1 MRRDSRKVAEM
12 KYGVAIFP
20 TAYAIPLATLGPAL
34 EQRGFESLWVAEHS
48 HIPAS
53 RESPWPGGDEL
64 PQMYY
69 DTLDPFVALAAAAA
83 TTTTL
88 KLATGI
94 ALVIQRDPIHLA
106 KEAASLDVISNGR
119 FLLGIG
125 AGWNIEEMAD
135 HGTDPSRRFGRMRE
149 SVEACRALWGSDVA
163 EYQGDQISFGPTY
176 QNPKPV
182 QAGGPPIHVG
192 GGFPGGMERA
202 VRYADGWIPIGGRG
216 DQSFAEQVAAFEQAI
231 AEAGRSRDELELSIY
246 YAPADKARLSELED
260 LGVDRLIFGL
270 PPAPADTV
278 MPLLD
283 GFTELM

>member
-1 MRRDSRKVAEM
+1 M
-12 KYGVAIFP
+12 KYGAAIFP
-20 TAYAIPLATLGPAL
+20 TAYAIPLKELGPEL

-53 RESPWPGGDEL
+53 RESAWPGGADL

-83 TTTTL
+83 ATTTL

-119 FLLGIG
+119 FLMGIG

-135 HGTDPSRRFGRMRE
+135 HGTDPTRRFGRMRE
-149 SVEACRALWGSDVA
+149 SVEACRALWQEEVA
-163 EYQGDQISFGPTY
+163 EYHGEQLSFGPTY

-182 QAGGPPIHVG
+182 QPGGPPIHVG
-192 GGFPGGMERA
+192 GTFPGGMERA

-216 DQSFAEQVAAFEQAI
+216 GESFGDQVAAFDQAI
-231 AEAGRSRDELELSIY
+231 AAAGRSRDELELSIY
-246 YAPADKARLSELED
+246 FGPTTAAELEELAE
-260 LGVDRLIFGL
+260 LGVDRVIFGL
-270 PPAPADTV
+270 PPADADTV
-278 MPLLD
+278 LPLLD
-283 GFTELM
+283 SFVEVMG

>member
-1 MRRDSRKVAEM
+1 MD
-12 KYGVAIFP
+12 YGVAIFP
-20 TAYAIPLATLGPAL
+20 TAYSIPMAELGPEL

-53 RESPWPGGDEL
+53 RVSPWPGGAEL

-69 DTLDPFVALAAAAA
+69 DTLDPFVALTAAAA

-88 KLATGI
+88 KVATGI

-106 KEAASLDVISNGR
+106 KEAASLDVVSNGR
-119 FLLGIG
+119 FLMGIG

-149 SVEACRALWGSDVA
+149 TIEAARVLWTDDVA
-163 EYQGDQISFGPTY
+163 EYHGEQISFEATY

-192 GGFPGGMERA
+192 GAFPGGMKRA
-202 VRYADGWIPIGGRG
+202 VAYADGWIPIGGRA
-216 DQSFAEQVAAFEQAI
+216 DADFAGQVAALDEAC
-231 AEAGRSRDELELSIY
+231 AEAGRDRSEIELSIY
-246 YAPADKARLSELED
+246 YAPADRAKVDELAE
-260 LGVDRLIFGL
+260 LGADRVIFGL
-270 PPAPADTV
+270 PSADADTV
-278 MPLLD
+278 LPLLD
-283 GFTELM
+283 QYVEIMGAS